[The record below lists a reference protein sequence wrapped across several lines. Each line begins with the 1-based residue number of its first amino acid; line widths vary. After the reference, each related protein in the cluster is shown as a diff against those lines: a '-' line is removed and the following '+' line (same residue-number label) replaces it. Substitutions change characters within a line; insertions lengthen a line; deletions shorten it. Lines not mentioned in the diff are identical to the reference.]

1 MTRKQRASFTIAV
14 GLVLGAGCSSA
25 SPGPSAGAVAD
36 AGADGGWG
44 GGADGGVFDAGSTS
58 PIPACGD
65 AGPTFTTLPIAANEF
80 FAFRA
85 LGFLSPPI
93 HVFPAKHSAFTIN
106 IPDSGIAYRSIYF
119 PGPAWVREI
128 TATRQTSFD
137 GGAIDGGTGFQ
148 LTFYPCAEYR
158 SYFNHIGV
166 ISESLRAALDY
177 GGKSCVTIFP
187 GDGYGMEK
195 CTNTSLMVPVD
206 AGEFVGVSDGYA
218 GVDFGAIDYR
228 QAPAPF
234 INLTHYDGTYPYYVS
249 PALSFAEPVRS
260 QLLARV
266 GSVDG
271 TKVRTVA
278 PVVGTHMQDIAGT
291 AQGNWFFPGTYVST
305 NGEVNNAI
313 ALVHDFVDPTQPVF
327 SIGNALA
334 GVSQGLATF
343 PVEASGQTNRD
354 FSVVTPDGGVFCYE
368 RFVNGQTDGGQNVGW
383 SGAAVLLVTMP
394 SDTTLRV
401 ERVAID
407 AGLCSSVPAWAFTDA
422 GTTYER

>member
-1 MTRKQRASFTIAV
+1 MTRRRRAGFAAYLSFGMGIGCASTSAPP
-14 GLVLGAGCSSA
+14 GA
-25 SPGPSAGAVAD
+25 PAGAD
-36 AGADGGWG
+36 AGADAGSGT
-44 GGADGGVFDAGSTS
+44 GADGGPFDAGS
-58 PIPACGD
+58 PIPPCGD

-80 FAFRA
+80 YAFRA
-85 LGFLSPPI
+85 LGFMSPPI

-106 IPDSGIAYRSIYF
+106 IPDSGVAYRSIYF

-128 TATRQTSFD
+128 TATKQTSFD

-166 ISESLRAALDY
+166 ISESLRAAFDD

-206 AGEFVGVSDGYA
+206 AGEFVGISDGYA

-228 QAPAPF
+228 LPPAPF
-234 INLTHYDGTYPYYVS
+234 INLSHYDGTYPYYTS
-249 PALSFAEPVRS
+249 PALSFAEPVKS
-260 QLLARV
+260 QLLARI

-271 TKVRTVA
+271 TKIRTA
-278 PVVGTHMQDIAGT
+278 PPVVGTHMQDIAGT

-313 ALVHDFVDPTQPVF
+313 ALVHDMVDPTQPIF

-343 PVEASGQTNRD
+343 PVEATGQTNRD
-354 FSVVTPDGGVFCYE
+354 FNLVRPDGGVFCYE
-368 RFVNGQTDGGQNVGW
+368 RFVSGQTDGGQNVGW

-394 SDTTLRV
+394 SDSTLRV
-401 ERVAID
+401 ERVAVD
-407 AGLCSSVPAWAFTDA
+407 AGLCSSVPLWAFTDA